1 MTVIAVSG
9 SAGGIGSALREAL
22 ARAGAQVIG
31 IDLHAA
37 EVIADL
43 GSEAGRAHAL
53 AEVARLT
60 QGRLDGLVCAA
71 GVGGTVRPPA
81 RMVAVNYFG
90 ALALMQGLLPLLRE
104 GERPAAVAVA
114 SVSATSGPWRG
125 HPVEAACLD
134 GDEALACRLADEA
147 ENPYAGYGC
156 SKRALAVRVRRL
168 AREWGEAGVRLNAVA
183 PGPVDTALHR
193 AALEDPVLG
202 PRARAFVPPLG
213 ATAEPVEIARVIQ
226 FLLSRDASFVH
237 GSVWFADG
245 GCDAAMRSDVF

>member
-9 SAGGIGSALREAL
+9 SAGGIGSALRAVLQREG
-22 ARAGAQVIG
+22 ARVIG
-31 IDLHAA
+31 IDLRDA

-53 AEVARLT
+53 AEAARLS

-90 ALALMQGLLPLLRE
+90 ALALMDGLLPLLRE

-134 GDEALACRLADEA
+134 GDEALACRLADA
-147 ENPYAGYGC
+147 AGNPYAGYGC

-168 AREWGEAGVRLNAVA
+168 AREWGAAGVRLNAVA
-183 PGPVDTALHR
+183 PGPADTALHR

-202 PRARAFVPPLG
+202 ERTRAFVPPLG
-213 ATAEPVEIARVIQ
+213 VTAQPVEIARVIQ
-226 FLLSRDASFVH
+226 FLLSPAASFVH

-245 GCDAAMRSDVF
+245 GCDAALRPDLF

>member
-1 MTVIAVSG
+1 MAVIAVSG

-22 ARAGAQVIG
+22 SREGARVIG
-31 IDLHAA
+31 IDLHDA

-43 GSEAGRAHAL
+43 GNAAGRAHAL
-53 AEVARLT
+53 AEVERMAR
-60 QGRLDGLVCAA
+60 GRLDGLVCAA

-90 ALALMQGLLPLLRE
+90 AVALLEGLLPLLRA

-125 HPVEAACLD
+125 HALEQACFD
-134 GDEALACRLADEA
+134 GDEPLACRLADGA

-168 AREWGEAGVRLNAVA
+168 AREWGAAGVRLNAIA

-213 ATAEPVEIARVIQ
+213 VTAEPAEIARVIA
-226 FLLSRDASFVH
+226 FMLSPAACFVH

-245 GCDAAMRSDVF
+245 GCDAALRADLF

>member
-1 MTVIAVSG
+1 MAVIAVSG
-9 SAGGIGSALREAL
+9 SAGGIGSALRDLLTCE
-22 ARAGAQVIG
+22 GAQVIG
-31 IDLHAA
+31 IDLHDA

-43 GSEAGRAHAL
+43 GGEAGRAQAL
-53 AEVARLT
+53 AEVTRLAR
-60 QGRLDGLVCAA
+60 GRLDGLVCAA

-90 ALALMQGLLPLLRE
+90 ALALMEGLLPLLRE

-125 HPVEAACLD
+125 HPVEAACLA
-134 GDEALACRLADEA
+134 GDEPLACRLADAA

-156 SKRALAVRVRRL
+156 SKHALAVRVRRL
-168 AREWGEAGVRLNAVA
+168 AGEWGAAGVRLNAVA

-213 ATAEPVEIARVIQ
+213 VTAEPEEIARVIQ
-226 FLLSRDASFVH
+226 FLLSPAASFVH

-245 GCDAAMRSDVF
+245 GCDAVMRPNLF